1 MDQDKSEIE
10 RIKMHMETLRQ
21 IIWGRY
27 NIIFT
32 TSPLVAAVLVI
43 ATFNPQ
49 LMPLSPYTTK
59 ILVIILLA
67 LIPISL
73 VDYSL
78 KLSRDANHVLTA
90 LNKINGLEIKLPNKK
105 NLFQKIWDGSSY
117 LYVAAISLIIIF
129 IIFSILKTIWTN

>member
-1 MDQDKSEIE
+1 MNHDELKNEK
-10 RIKMHMETLRQ
+10 IKMHMETLRQ
-21 IIWGRY
+21 VIWCRY

-32 TSPLVAAVLVI
+32 TSPLVATILVI

-49 LMPLSPYTTK
+49 LMPLSLHTIK

-78 KLSRDANHVLTA
+78 KLSRDANSVLKA
-90 LNKINGLEIKLPNKK
+90 LTEISGLKIKLLNEK
-105 NLFQKIWDGSSY
+105 NWLQNAMDGSSY
-117 LYVAAISLIIIF
+117 LYVVVISLFIMF
-129 IIFSILKTIWTN
+129 IIFSISKTL